1 MSESA
6 EQQALFRWAAMQA
19 KARPEL
25 ALLLAIPNGGHRSKA
40 TAGRLKAE
48 GVRSGVPDVALP
60 VARAPHGGLWI
71 ELKRQKTP
79 GKPRGRISPAQEW
92 WISSLQASGQ
102 LAAVCYGWLEA
113 KELIEA
119 YLA

>member
-6 EQQALFRWAAMQA
+6 EQRALFSWAAMQA

-25 ALLLAIPNGGHRSKA
+25 AMLLAIPNGGHRSKA

-48 GVRSGVPDVALP
+48 GVRAGVPDVALP

-71 ELKRQKTP
+71 ELKRPKTP
-79 GKPRGRISPAQEW
+79 GSPRGRPSVERLAGRMRLRRAYVKDSP
-92 WISSLQASGQ
+92 LPG
-102 LAAVCYGWLEA
+102 G
-113 KELIEA
+113 
-119 YLA
+119 